1 MDRRG
6 DVMKLGMIDLELE
19 LELKLELK
27 TMDNE

>member
-6 DVMKLGMIDLELE
+6 NVMKLGMIDLELE

-27 TMDNE
+27 AMDNE